1 MLIVFIFK
9 NKYIYR
15 LLNTFIFSVSVY
27 LLIVFFFK
35 LHFISGLV
43 LPFIFSF
50 YFFPLIFY
58 YPSPWVTALSLVEL
72 FNTAGKHEFVMAS
85 LSAFFS

>member
-9 NKYIYR
+9 IQ
-15 LLNTFIFSVSVY
+15 S
-27 LLIVFFFK
+27 
-35 LHFISGLV
+35 ISGSV
-43 LPFIFSF
+43 TPFNFSF